1 MLVSGRRMEFS
12 GSNGKNALMLRLE
25 SDAKHL
31 KILRVSDVKQ
41 LFLSAAGL
49 LAGKYALTNVG
60 ATQYLGY
67 IGKGLSQLV
76 RFMLSAE
83 QGHSTDPAR
92 LYPVLARMINQLLA
106 HREEALQGCRAICAD
121 DREQLDGFVGR
132 SYCLVPNLEVAEY
145 FAMACEM
152 LRGNPQFYHAAL
164 HGRDM
169 TLVNISRKNPLLV
182 GQIGVRTGAVVQNS
196 ETAGRAIRS
205 ACVVLDSVSRTWSA
219 DSFYTD
225 TRVMHVRGAKLRDKM
240 MQSADSLNTR
250 QMSADDISQALTA
263 AVRKPI
269 LRAKTDAAVAE
280 FSRGLHAKAERFG
293 VTAGAVDQVLAS
305 LQFDGP
311 RVMTSFDLYTRC
323 LAVAKDA
330 NVQRSLPLRQLA
342 FSVVF
347 TRQ

>member
-12 GSNGKNALMLRLE
+12 GSSGKADLLSRLE
-25 SDAKHL
+25 SDTKHL
-31 KILRVSDVKQ
+31 KIVRVDDAKQ
-41 LFLSAAGL
+41 LYLSAAGL

-60 ATQYLGY
+60 ATQYFGY

-83 QGHSTDPAR
+83 QGHSTEPVK
-92 LYPVLARMINQLLA
+92 LYPVLARTINQLLA
-106 HREEALQGCRAICAD
+106 HRQEALHGCRAICAD

-132 SYCLVPNLEVAEY
+132 SYCLVPNFEVAEY
-145 FAMACEM
+145 FTMACEM

-169 TLVNISRKNPLLV
+169 TLVNISRKDPTMV
-182 GQIGVRTGAVVQNS
+182 GQVGLRTGAVMQNS

-219 DSFYTD
+219 DSFYSD

-250 QMSADDISQALTA
+250 QLSADVVEQAVATA
-263 AVRKPI
+263 YRTPI
-269 LRAKTDAAVAE
+269 LRDKSERSIAA
-280 FSRGLHAKAERFG
+280 FSRGLHVKAEKFG
-293 VTAGAVDQVLAS
+293 VTSGAVDQVLAAMR
-305 LQFDGP
+305 LDVGRIP
-311 RVMTSFDLYTRC
+311 TSFDLYTQC
-323 LAVAKDA
+323 LLVAKDA

-347 TRQ
+347 NRQ